1 MPEIKY
7 DGIHMAGNSSE
18 TWSSKPVILGDTP
31 PIVSERGLAG
41 VSMPAYTVIGKDA
54 TTGKLIPATKAA
66 SDAVEPIGITTNA
79 VDTTVAGAQGWVP
92 YWAAGKFNYDALNF
106 DASFATEADKK
117 AAFEGTG
124 VQIFLD
130 KPRYD

>member
-18 TWSSKPVILGDTP
+18 SWSSKPVILGDTP
-31 PIVSERGLAG
+31 PIVSERALAA
-41 VSMPAYTVIGKDA
+41 VSLPAYSVVGKDVD
-54 TTGKLIPATKAA
+54 GKLVLATMGGA
-66 SDAVEPIGITTNA
+66 DPIAPVGITTNA
-79 VDTTVAGAQGWVP
+79 VDTTVPGAQGWVP

>member
-18 TWSSKPVILGDTP
+18 SWSSKPVILGDTP
-31 PIVSERGLAG
+31 PIVSDRALAA
-41 VSMPAYTVIGKDA
+41 VSLPAYSVVGKDA
-54 TTGKLIPATKAA
+54 TGKLVLATMGGA
-66 SDAVEPIGITTNA
+66 DPIAPVGITTNA
-79 VDTTVAGAQGWVP
+79 VDLTVAGAQGWVP